1 MEAEI
6 GKEGTALS
14 FALPVFFFFFL
25 VSPHTVVEKSGGEK
39 AVISWKQI
47 LCHTDGSVSLFK
59 WDAEPLSAVVL
70 LVYRP

>member
-1 MEAEI
+1 MQAEI

-14 FALPVFFFFFL
+14 CTLPVFFFCL
-25 VSPHTVVEKSGGEK
+25 PRTVVEKSGGEK

-47 LCHTDGSVSLFK
+47 LCHTDGSVSPFK

>member
-1 MEAEI
+1 MQAEI

-14 FALPVFFFFFL
+14 FTLPAFFFCL
-25 VSPHTVVEKSGGEK
+25 PCTVVEKSGGEK